1 MILLLAVRTG
11 WSRAEIMAM
20 PDAEAAYYIE
30 TFIKM
35 SSPEDADV

>member
-20 PDAEAAYYIE
+20 PDAEAAYYIDSL
-30 TFIKM
+30 IKM
-35 SSPEDADV
+35 SNPEDTDV